1 MTDPNKYAF
10 RMLFLLLIVVFLI
23 FFLFEPLKEA
33 FEGNTILNSVIISTF
48 ILGAIFAFR
57 QTFRL
62 SNEAKWLKFIKKKN
76 SLLPANIALKIKPVL
91 LAPVA
96 SVLSEDRKDN
106 PSLSANSLSTI
117 LDGVSSRLDE
127 SREILRYMIGLL
139 VFLGLLGTFWGLLQ
153 TISSV
158 SGVINTIDFNI
169 SNVPNEG
176 TSLFMDIQKGLSA
189 PLSGMSTAFSSSLF
203 GLAASLI
210 LGFLD
215 LQVGQASNRFFN
227 ELEDWLSQMA
237 IFTTNETGNNGLS
250 EAALE
255 NLVIVAKRANQDEN
269 EKIRINENITELT
282 IVLNR
287 LVEKLDE
294 DRSVKDHLIS
304 ISAILKSLG
313 EQNIDKISEI
323 QNNLTL
329 ELRAISKQLSKTE
342 KSKNK
347 FNDE

>member
-1 MTDPNKYAF
+1 MTNPNKYAF
-10 RMLFLLLIVVFLI
+10 RMLFLLIVVAILI
-23 FFLFEPLKEA
+23 FFLFDPLKLA
-33 FEGNTILNSVIISTF
+33 FEGNAALNGVIISTL
-48 ILGAIFAFR
+48 ILGIIFSFR

-62 SNEAKWLKFIKKKN
+62 SRESKWLKFIKRKDN
-76 SLLPANIALKIKPVL
+76 LMPANIVLKIKPIL

-96 SVLSEDRKDN
+96 AVLSETRTDN

-169 SNVPNEG
+169 NNLSKDGNA
-176 TSLFMDIQKGLSA
+176 LFMDIQKGLSA
-189 PLSGMSTAFSSSLF
+189 PLDGMSTAFSSSLF
-203 GLAASLI
+203 GLAGSLI

-237 IFTTNETGNNGLS
+237 IFTTSEPGNNGLS
-250 EAALE
+250 E
-255 NLVIVAKRANQDEN
+255 
-269 EKIRINENITELT
+269 
-282 IVLNR
+282 
-287 LVEKLDE
+287 
-294 DRSVKDHLIS
+294 S
-304 ISAILKSLG
+304 
-313 EQNIDKISEI
+313 
-323 QNNLTL
+323 
-329 ELRAISKQLSKTE
+329 
-342 KSKNK
+342 
-347 FNDE
+347 